1 MLTHLFLNMT
11 LMGAE
16 WVLWVLILL
25 SFLSVGIVVDRF
37 LYFQRQ
43 HVDGAALAENLSQN
57 LRAGN
62 LQAAWELV
70 ANGDNI
76 ESQVVAA
83 GLASAK
89 KGAQACSEAMLSV
102 KAREKGNVDSKLSV
116 LGTIG
121 SNAPF
126 VGLLGTVLGIIKA
139 AHDMG
144 QQSGGSGDPGAV
156 MAGVFEA
163 LVATAVG
170 LCVAIPAIVFF
181 NSFQRKVKSTMAQVD
196 SLAHLVLTF
205 VPAHK
210 SASTAQHSQTAGV

>member
-102 KAREKGNVDSKLSV
+102 KAREKGNVDSKLSI

-144 QQSGGSGDPGAV
+144 AQSGGSGDPGAV

-181 NSFQRKVKSTMAQVD
+181 NSFQRKVKATMSQVD

-205 VPAHK
+205 VPAQK
-210 SASTAQHSQTAGV
+210 TTSAAQHSQAAGV

>member
-25 SFLSVGIVVDRF
+25 SFLSIGIVVDRF

-43 HVDGAALAENLSQN
+43 QVDGVALAENLSQC

-89 KGAQACSEAMLSV
+89 KGAHACSEAMLSV
-102 KAREKGNVDSKLSV
+102 KARERGNVDSKLSI

-144 QQSGGSGDPGAV
+144 AESSGGDPGAV

-181 NSFQRKVKSTMAQVD
+181 NSFQRKVKATMAQVD
-196 SLAHLVLTF
+196 TLAHLVLTY
-205 VPAHK
+205 VPAQK
-210 SASTAQHSQTAGV
+210 TSSSTTQHSQAAGV